1 MSVWVA
7 GGTVLSA
14 GIGYASTQS
23 AQGAAQGAQEDAL
36 AQQQMAMQQLMKML
50 KPYRKA
56 GVAGLNAQLDLLGLN
71 GTKPQQTAIDALEA
85 SPYFTSQVKAG
96 EEALLQNASA
106 TGGLRGGNTAA
117 ALAQFRPQMLTQTIE
132 NQYGKLAGLSAAGQ
146 NAAANTGVATQ
157 GYQSNIANI
166 MGNIGNIAAQG
177 AIAQGTNLTNLIGG
191 LAGAIGQYKGG
202 SSTGGLLGGG
212 SGSGV
217 TNNYA
222 PRTNVDG
229 SHTNLG
235 AGIQ

>member
-1 MSVWVA
+1 MSWWVA
-7 GGTVLSA
+7 GATVVGGVISSSA
-14 GIGYASTQS
+14 SSSAADKAQS
-23 AQGAAQGAQEDAL
+23 AQEDAL
-36 AQQQMAMQQLMKML
+36 AQQQLAMQQMMKML

-96 EEALLQNASA
+96 EEALLQTASA

-146 NAAANTGVATQ
+146 NAAVNTGVGTQ

-191 LAGAIGQYKGG
+191 LAGAYGTYKGNQQMQ
-202 SSTGGLLGGG
+202 SLIDALKT
-212 SGSGV
+212 
-217 TNNYA
+217 
-222 PRTNVDG
+222 
-229 SHTNLG
+229 
-235 AGIQ
+235 